1 MISQHWVRQ
10 WLGAVRQQAT
20 AWANVDSDLCHH
32 MASLGHNELTHLYQH
47 QDNYDSG
54 DDDST
59 APCRMKTHIW
69 VLAEFTLKII
79 LLGFI
84 VVICEYVLKQTFNCQ
99 LFSSAGW
106 EELTHPPPPPPL
118 DKMVAKLLT
127 LIPSAILSMKLGF
140 FQWMF
145 HCSLFIGVW
154 LMISHHW
161 FR

>member
-84 VVICEYVLKQTFNCQ
+84 VVICEYVLKQTFICQ

-106 EELTHPPPPPPL
+106 EELTHPPPPPWQNGGKIADPNS
-118 DKMVAKLLT
+118 KCNFVNET
-127 LIPSAILSMKLGF
+127 WFLSMNV
-140 FQWMF
+140 
-145 HCSLFIGVW
+145 SLQSV
-154 LMISHHW
+154 HW
-161 FR
+161 GLIDDKSSLV